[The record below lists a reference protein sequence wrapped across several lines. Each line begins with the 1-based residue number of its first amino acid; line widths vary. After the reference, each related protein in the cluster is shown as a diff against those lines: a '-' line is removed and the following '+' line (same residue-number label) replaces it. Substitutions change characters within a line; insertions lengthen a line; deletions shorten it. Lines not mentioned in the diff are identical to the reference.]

1 MMSSP
6 AAEPRYDPDHAV
18 PPGATLRSTL
28 AALPM
33 TQTDLATRA
42 GLSLKHINQIMQGI
56 APISQET
63 ALVFDKV
70 TGVPARVW
78 NRLEAN
84 YRERLA
90 RAEDRRALSLN
101 ASWLDSLPTKELVR
115 QGVLTK
121 GADKATQL
129 QEACRFFGVA
139 NPESWERVWREP
151 LARFRKS
158 QAFKSDAGAVA
169 TWLRLGELKA
179 ARIAC
184 APFDPA
190 KFRRVLDRIRL
201 LTPEAPEDFQPELA
215 ALCADAGVAVVF
227 VPEIKGTR
235 SSGAARWLTPTRGLI
250 QLSLRHKSDDHL
262 WFSFFHEAAHLLLHS
277 KKATFVT
284 GTAADDVAEEEA
296 DLFAASFLIPRR
308 YEGEL
313 RTLANTT
320 EITSFAQRL
329 GIAPGIV
336 VGRMQKEEILDW
348 NQGNHLKKRFRFV
361 DE

>member
-1 MMSSP
+1 MTSS
-6 AAEPRYDPDHAV
+6 AAEALRYDPDHAV

-28 AALPM
+28 AALAM

-42 GLSLKHINQIMQGI
+42 GLSLKHVNQIIQGI

-63 ALVFDKV
+63 AIVLDKV

-90 RAEDRRALSLN
+90 REEDRRAL
-101 ASWLDSLPTKELVR
+101 AVDATWLDSLPTKELVR
-115 QGVLTK
+115 QGILTK
-121 GADKATQL
+121 GADKVTQL

-158 QAFKSDAGAVA
+158 RAFKSDAGAVA

-184 APFDPA
+184 APFDAP
-190 KFRRVLDRIRL
+190 KFRAVLDRIRL
-201 LTPEAPEDFQPELA
+201 LTPEAPQDFEPELVS
-215 ALCADAGVAVVF
+215 LCAQAGVAVVF

-277 KKATFVT
+277 KKETFVT
-284 GTAADDVAEEEA
+284 GTKTDDDAEAEA
-296 DLFAASFLIPRR
+296 DVFAASFLIPKR

-313 RTLANTT
+313 RALGSTG
-320 EITSFAQRL
+320 EITSFAKRL

-336 VGRMQKEEILDW
+336 VGRLQKEEVLDW
-348 NQGNHLKKRFRFV
+348 SQGNHLKKRFRFV